1 MKSIEEIKKILKD
14 RYREKEGI
22 CYYYTDTNYNIA
34 KDYFKKC
41 WYFFDIHQIIDFADK
56 IGITT
61 IRRCNLFISLPKRY
75 AIKEI
80 NCNDPI
86 EQIKKEEEE
95 ERKEK
100 ESIKQRDEKVKYNL
114 SILIKFNI
122 KHLAVEQNQRG
133 IIITNIEDLL
143 DFYKYIN
150 DEIEKEITNHNS
162 FINSTKEYEK
172 TIITETIPR
181 PQQKE
186 NNSFVLV
193 TNTNTITPTQQSKFA
208 TDETIR
214 KYFTGTVEAW
224 ENLFNSKCIQPATEE
239 NGLQIQCLTK
249 EKSKY
254 KDLGALLLS
263 LQELEIYR
271 KAEKGQG
278 KLPLYSKLEELNIFV
293 DKEKEPIKKIN
304 RLTYTNKKRKKI
316 TITSFS
322 KTLTIRN
329 CSKNAE
335 EILRT
340 ISNIKNLQEH

>member
-1 MKSIEEIKKILKD
+1 MKSIEEIKEILKNH
-14 RYREKEGI
+14 YK
-22 CYYYTDTNYNIA
+22 
-34 KDYFKKC
+34 KDKKC
-41 WYFFDIHQIIDFADK
+41 WIFSNLPIQLSNIGLEIEAIEYSIQKSIEEIINIPNNIYLTEAPTKEEKQSKKKRLNERQKKYQDNINFFNQFNIEYTNNGCDFIIYVYDIKDLLNFY
-56 IGITT
+56 
-61 IRRCNLFISLPKRY
+61 NY
-75 AIKEI
+75 I
-80 NCNDPI
+80 NEYEEGTQPI
-86 EQIKKEEEE
+86 EK
-95 ERKEK
+95 
-100 ESIKQRDEKVKYNL
+100 D
-114 SILIKFNI
+114 
-122 KHLAVEQNQRG
+122 
-133 IIITNIEDLL
+133 
-143 DFYKYIN
+143 
-150 DEIEKEITNHNS
+150 
-162 FINSTKEYEK
+162 
-172 TIITETIPR
+172 IPQ

-263 LQELEIYR
+263 LQELGIYR